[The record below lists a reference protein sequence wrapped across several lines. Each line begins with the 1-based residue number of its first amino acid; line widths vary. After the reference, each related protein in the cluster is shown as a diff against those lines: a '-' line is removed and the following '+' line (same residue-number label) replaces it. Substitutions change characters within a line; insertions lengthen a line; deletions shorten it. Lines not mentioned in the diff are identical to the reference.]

1 MKNFKISYKPG
12 LLKLVFTFFIFANTA
27 LLYSQTPDFSGLKIM
42 VNPGH
47 GGNDSDDRGMPNGFW
62 ESESNLT
69 KGLWL
74 RDLLE
79 ARGAEVIMS
88 RVLNR
93 TEDDL
98 PLSTIAAIANENS
111 VDLFISI
118 HSNAGN
124 QASNY
129 PLTIFNGKS
138 ETPSIPASKEWARIL
153 WEQLITN
160 EATFWTTTAPR
171 YIGDLTL
178 NPGWTTGYGVLAPLE
193 VPGIISEG
201 SFHDYRPEM
210 DRLLNLDYRQQEA
223 WNMLYAMETYFEL
236 PGTETHGHIAGL
248 IRDSLQPKKNYTIAN
263 SPDKYEPVNN
273 ARVKILETGDVYDVD
288 NFVTGYYQFDSLL
301 PGTYNLEL
309 SAPEYFTDTVT
320 LMVNAHQFTYHNH
333 WLGIDTT
340 IAPEL
345 LYTTPADSQQIN
357 NFDPVSFTFDM
368 NMDSASFSGAFS
380 ISPFI
385 NGSFTWNE
393 DFLTVSFQPDIPYD
407 KSTWYTITVDTTA
420 TQIWGVGLDTAVVLD
435 FLTGDRNQYTLLSS
449 FPSDD
454 ETVSPYL
461 NFRLYFDAPLN
472 STSVIDAVEITDGE
486 QILGTR
492 GAIISN
498 ENGIGIYEFA
508 PKQEL
513 DFNKNYTLT
522 LSGSIQDENGIP
534 LVNAIEIPFQTHTSP
549 YPLIILNEMDTVEKW
564 KLDVPGSA
572 NLDASSFIY
581 KWGKTKRSGNAS
593 LLMRYFFTA
602 AGGYAHIMANTPI
615 ELANLTTSAGLWI
628 WGDLSKNKISLIF
641 DSNDV
646 IELCTLNF
654 LGWDYHMVQLPQGAT
669 QITGIKV
676 THMPEGSLRG
686 DIYFDALSQPDDTN
700 YIFPITLN
708 KVRVYPNPSN
718 QGKFWLDNL
727 PEGLVKYQLYN
738 TTGSL
743 IQTGYLRNRPSSIV
757 LNSAARLQPLL
768 LLRLSMD
775 GGNITKLLRNEII
788 D

>member
-1 MKNFKISYKPG
+1 MERILNKIVPAPLWLVI
-12 LLKLVFTFFIFANTA
+12 LLLLFVA
-27 LLYSQTPDFSGLKIM
+27 LNSSHSQVPDFTGLKVMI
-42 VNPGH
+42 NPGH
-47 GGNDSDDRGMPNGFW
+47 GGNDADDRYMPNGFW

-79 ARGAEVIMS
+79 ERGCEVIMS

-98 PLSTIAAIANENS
+98 PLATIAAIANQNN

-118 HSNAGN
+118 HSNGGTQSTN
-124 QASNY
+124 F

-138 ETPSIPASKEWARIL
+138 EDPAIPAAKEWARIL

-160 EATFWTTTAPR
+160 EATYWTTTAPR

-201 SFHDYRPEM
+201 SFHDYQPEM
-210 DRLLNLDYRQQEA
+210 DRLLNLDYRQQES
-223 WNMLYAMETYFEL
+223 WNMLYAMITYFEL

-263 SPDKYEPVNN
+263 SPDKYKPVNN
-273 ARVKILETGDVYDVD
+273 AKVKIIETGDIYNVD
-288 NFVTGYYQFDSLL
+288 DFATGYYQFDSLL
-301 PGTYNLEL
+301 PGTYNLEF
-309 SAPEYFTDTVT
+309 SAEEYFADTVT
-320 LMVNAHQFTYHNH
+320 LEVLAHEFTYHNH
-333 WLGIDTT
+333 WLVADTT
-340 IAPEL
+340 IAPDL

-357 NFDPVSFTFDM
+357 NFDPISFTFDM

-385 NGSFTWNE
+385 NGSFTWDE
-393 DFLTVSFQPDIPYD
+393 DFLTVSFMPDILYD

-420 TQIWGVGLDTAVVLD
+420 TQIWGVGLETAIVLH
-435 FLTGDRNQYTLLSS
+435 FLTGDQDQYTLLSS
-449 FPSDD
+449 FPSAG

-461 NFRLYFDAPLN
+461 NFRLYFDAPLYISSLIN
-472 STSVIDAVEITDGE
+472 AVEISDGE
-486 QILGTR
+486 NVIGTK
-492 GAIISN
+492 GAKITD

-513 DFNKNYTLT
+513 DFDKNYILS
-522 LSGSIQDENGIP
+522 LSGSIQNENGIP
-534 LVNAIEIPFQTHTSP
+534 LVDAVEIPFQTHSSP

-564 KLDVPGSA
+564 YLDIPGSK
-572 NLDASSFIY
+572 NLNNTSFIF
-581 KWGKTKRSGNAS
+581 KGTQKIRSGNSSLFLRYSFDAS
-593 LLMRYFFTA
+593 GANAL
-602 AGGYAHIMANTPI
+602 IMANTPVEI
-615 ELANLTTSAGLWI
+615 NILTTSAGLWI
-628 WGDLSKNKISLIF
+628 WGDMSKNKVSLLF
-641 DSNDV
+641 DNDAIV
-646 IELCTLNF
+646 ELCILDF
-654 LGWDYHMVQLPQGAT
+654 LGWDYHTVQVPEGAT
-669 QITGIKV
+669 KITGLQLS
-676 THMPEGSLRG
+676 HESEGLLKG

-700 YIFPITLN
+700 SILPETLS
-708 KVRVYPNPSN
+708 KVRIYPNPSN
-718 QGKFWLDNL
+718 QGKFWIDQL
-727 PEGLVKYQLYN
+727 PEGIVKYQLYN

-743 IQTGYLRNRPSSIV
+743 IQTGVLRNRPSFIE

-768 LLRLSMD
+768 MLRLSMD
-775 GGNITKLLRNEII
+775 GGNSTKLLRNEIS